1 MEPCNYE
8 RILDEE
14 TPQAKRIAE
23 YLKGYGVEQVL
34 DVGCGPGN
42 YVAALNDAGINAKGV
57 DVDRRCLQT
66 PECHVTDIIWDEP
79 KFTAPVV
86 LSLEVGEH
94 IPADYSWHYIRYIVK
109 CVPSMVIFSAAQ
121 IGQGGDGHIN
131 CQPRHYWCSRF
142 EWLGYKYDNVATT
155 DFLNFMRNGYHMG
168 WLANNAMIFHK

>member
-23 YLKGYGVEQVL
+23 YLYGYGVDKVL

-42 YVAALNDAGINAKGV
+42 YVAAMNAIGIDATGV

-66 PECHVTDIIWDEP
+66 PECHVTDITWDEP

-94 IPADYSWHYIRYIVK
+94 IPADYSWHYIRYIAK
-109 CVPSMVIFSAAQ
+109 CNPSMVLFSAAQ
-121 IGQGGDGHIN
+121 PYQGGDGHIN
-131 CQPRHYWCSRF
+131 CQPKHYWCSRF
-142 EWLGYKYDNVATT
+142 EWLGYKYDNIATT